1 MKISLKK
8 SFFELNAFKALPVK
22 ELLDLFLFI
31 FYRPG
36 FTPIMKLK
44 RRGGVCHVR
53 YTRIRIFSDIYV
65 KVSKNPWYLEIL
77 LIFYSKTF
85 ATKIILTTVNFFCGI
100 LEYINHFIS
109 NTSD

>member
-1 MKISLKK
+1 
-8 SFFELNAFKALPVK
+8 
-22 ELLDLFLFI
+22 
-31 FYRPG
+31 
-36 FTPIMKLK
+36 MKLK

>member
-1 MKISLKK
+1 MYAHS
-8 SFFELNAFKALPVK
+8 
-22 ELLDLFLFI
+22 
-31 FYRPG
+31 Y
-36 FTPIMKLK
+36 
-44 RRGGVCHVR
+44 
-53 YTRIRIFSDIYV
+53 FSDVYV

-100 LEYINHFIS
+100 LEYVNHFIS